1 MITNMKTELTSKQY
15 WALPEIMQANYQQV
29 SLVHNGFEWVERTM
43 YGHQNV
49 KIKTVYKLKE
59 KSNKQ
64 TTFRGLGM
72 GTF

>member
-1 MITNMKTELTSKQY
+1 MKTELTSKEY
-15 WALPEIMQANYQQV
+15 WALPEAMQSMYQQT

-49 KIKTVYKLKE
+49 KIKTIYRLKTE
-59 KSNKQ
+59 RKQ
-64 TTFRGLGM
+64 TTFGGLGM